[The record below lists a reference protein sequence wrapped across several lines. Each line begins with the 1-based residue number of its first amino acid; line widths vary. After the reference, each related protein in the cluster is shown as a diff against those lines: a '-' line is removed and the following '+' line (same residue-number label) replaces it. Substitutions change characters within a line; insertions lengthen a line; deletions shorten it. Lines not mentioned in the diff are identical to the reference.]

1 MECPICYETTINV
14 FTNITCGHTWCKQC
28 HHKMVDHK
36 HTTCPICRDS
46 IRLKRRPKPK
56 NEYID
61 WLIEGGVPVV
71 RWRNKR
77 WRKRDMWRR

>member
-1 MECPICYETTINV
+1 MECPICYETKNSI
-14 FTNITCGHTWCKQC
+14 FTNITCNHAWCKQC

-36 HTTCPICRDS
+36 HTTCPICRES
-46 IRLKRRPKPK
+46 IHLKRRPAPK

-61 WLIEGGVPVV
+61 WLIEGGIPVI

-77 WRKRDMWRR
+77 WRRRTIWRR